1 MKKFFKS
8 VFVAMAIVAT
18 GAVTTSCDED
28 SPWLGAIT
36 DVLVGILGG
45 INGDAELVYTGTA
58 TISMYNYSST
68 NNTYNQD
75 SRQTVAPMVEISV
88 VTEDGTNGEHG
99 FVQFTIKTPI
109 VVNGTSVKD
118 VVFTTYYDDKTGK
131 IDPDG
136 QTYLTGGTC
145 TYNGTAETAINAACF
160 EGAKT
165 DSQLLLSNIYFQV
178 GDKLFM
184 GSFKGDV
191 KTASAE

>member
-8 VFVAMAIVAT
+8 VFVALAIVASST
-18 GAVTTSCDED
+18 VTTSCDED
-28 SPWLGAIT
+28 SPWFSVIA
-36 DVLVGILGG
+36 DVLNQVLGITNADGS
-45 INGDAELVYTGTA
+45 YTYKGTA
-58 TISMYNYSST
+58 TISMYSYNSA

-75 SRQTVAPMVEISV
+75 SRQTVTPTVEISV
-88 VTEDGTNGEHG
+88 VTEDGTNGEYG
-99 FVQFTIKTPI
+99 YVQFTIKTPI

-118 VVFTTYYDDKTGK
+118 VVFTTYYDHTIGK

-160 EGAKT
+160 EGALT
-165 DSQLLLSNIYFQV
+165 ESQLLLSNIYFQV

-184 GSFKGDV
+184 GRFNGDV
-191 KTASAE
+191 ETTPAQ

>member
-8 VFVAMAIVAT
+8 VFVALAIVAS

-28 SPWLGAIT
+28 SPWLSAIT
-36 DVLVGILGG
+36 EVLAGILGDFTG
-45 INGDAELVYTGTA
+45 EAEQVYTGTA
-58 TISMYNYSST
+58 TINMYSYSIAD
-68 NNTYNQD
+68 NTYNMD
-75 SRQTVAPMVEISV
+75 SRQSVSPTVEISV
-88 VTEDGTNGEHG
+88 LTEDGTNGEHG
-99 FVQFTIKTPI
+99 FIQFTIKTPI

-160 EGAKT
+160 EGAKSDT
-165 DSQLLLSNIYFQV
+165 QILLSNIYFQV

-184 GSFKGDV
+184 GSFRGDI